1 MKTARAYYAPVRSLL
16 ALALCAA
23 ASAAFAGEGS
33 AATDLT
39 ITTEGDA
46 SKTLDRSF
54 AFSAD
59 GLIDVSNVRGSV
71 TITGGGG
78 NEVKLGGSLGS
89 GSKLV
94 VEGDAR
100 RLEMRVEAEK
110 GGWFNGHGPGSD
122 TSLVLNVPRGASIKL
137 DVVSANGKVENIDG
151 KSIEIDNVSGNVH
164 VDGAAHSIEVDSVSG
179 DVTLQVTRAGAN
191 ERTHLQSVSGDIR
204 ASGADGRVKLETVS
218 GTLTFTAPTIN
229 EFSAESVSGS
239 IEAGFAPSKGARV
252 RSETMSGNLVLRLPA
267 DLAARIHA
275 ETFSGSLK
283 TDYGKV
289 VKAEYGPGSTL
300 DVGNG
305 EGGGTRIDAQ
315 SFSGNV
321 TLRKQ

>member
-1 MKTARAYYAPVRSLL
+1 MKTAKACTVPIRSVF

-23 ASAAFAGEGS
+23 ASAAVGATP
-33 AATDLT
+33 TDLT

-46 SKTLDRSF
+46 AKALEQSF
-54 AFSAD
+54 ALAAD

-71 TITGGGG
+71 TVTGGGA
-78 NEVKLGGSLGS
+78 NEVKLGGSLGA

-100 RLEMRVEAEK
+100 RLQLRVEAEK
-110 GGWFNGHGPGSD
+110 SGWFNGHGPARDS
-122 TSLVLNVPRGASIKL
+122 SLVLSVPHGVSVKL
-137 DVVSANGKVENIDG
+137 DLVSADGKIENIDG
-151 KSIEIDNVSGNVH
+151 KSIEIDNVSGSVR
-164 VDGAAHSIEVDSVSG
+164 VDGAARSIEIDSVSG
-179 DVTLQVTRAGAN
+179 DVTLQVTRAGAT

-204 ASGADGRVKLETVS
+204 ANGADGRVKLETVS
-218 GTLTFTAPTIN
+218 GTLTFAAPTVA
-229 EFSAESVSGS
+229 EFSAESVSGNV
-239 IEAGFAPSKGARV
+239 EAGFAPGKGARV
-252 RSETMSGNLVLRLPA
+252 RAETMSGSLLLHLPA
-267 DLAARIHA
+267 DLAARLHA

-283 TDYGKV
+283 TDWGKV

-300 DVGNG
+300 DIDGSDSS
-305 EGGGTRIDAQ
+305 GTRIDVQ